1 MKRRSGVRGT
11 QGPIHAAVTLGWAIA
26 VTISAAAQPWV
37 PSAGHGSVSQVF
49 QSVEHTG
56 HLLDDG
62 SELEGFDSESQ
73 GVLVQVDYA
82 VTDRFSLSA
91 AIPYIRARYL
101 GPEPS
106 FFGLE
111 IDDCR
116 CWNSGWQDFRLTAR
130 YNLFNGTFGLTP
142 SVTYVVPSHSYQA
155 IGEAVLGRNLWELQV
170 AADAGRRLDFLSPA
184 LYVSGRYAYA
194 FVEEVLGIG
203 TDRSNAS
210 LSLGYQFGPRVTST
224 VDVYWQRTHGG
235 LDSTEFV
242 TDELFLQFDRLLKD
256 NSTHVGASVSYAF
269 ARADVFLSF
278 IDFVDG
284 TDTHT
289 GQAVT
294 LGVSWPF
301 RL

>member
-1 MKRRSGVRGT
+1 MTRHPGGPGVRRT
-11 QGPIHAAVTLGWAIA
+11 TLAVQALAIFFVVAATVE
-26 VTISAAAQPWV
+26 AQPWV
-37 PSAGHGSVSQVF
+37 APAGFGTVHLIF

-56 HLLDDG
+56 HLLHDG
-62 SELEGFDSESQ
+62 SELEGFDSETQ
-73 GVLVQVDYA
+73 GALVQVDYA
-82 VTDRFSLSA
+82 VTDRFSVSA
-91 AIPYIRARYL
+91 GIPYIRARYV

-116 CWNSGWQDFRLTAR
+116 CWNSGWQDLSLTAR
-130 YNLFNGTFGLTP
+130 YNVFNGSFGLTP
-142 SVTYVVPSHSYQA
+142 SLTYVVPSHSYEV
-155 IGEAVLGRNLWELQV
+155 IGEAVLGRDLWEVHL
-170 AADAGRRLDFLSPA
+170 ALDAGRRLEFLSPA
-184 LYVSGRYAYA
+184 LWVTGRYSYA
-194 FVEEVLGIG
+194 FVEKVLDIGI
-203 TDRSNAS
+203 DRSNAS
-210 LSLGYQFGPRVTST
+210 LSLGYQFGPRLSST
-224 VDVYWQRTHGG
+224 LDVYWQRTHGG

-256 NSTHVGASVSYAF
+256 NYTHVGASIAYSF

-284 TDTHT
+284 TDTHV

-301 RL
+301 RR